1 MTRRSG
7 IVLTRPIVRVLNE
20 TNEIMNIAIIGA
32 GIGGLTVAASLL
44 RQGHDVQVF
53 EQATVLGE
61 VGAAVQMSANA
72 SKVLYQIGL
81 KPTLEAVGVKPESFQ
96 FRRFDDGEML
106 HEIRLGEAHEA
117 AHGTPYYQIHRVDLY
132 NALLGKVVALNANVI
147 HLGKR
152 AHKIE
157 ESDSC
162 VQVVFDDGT
171 AVQADL
177 VIGADGIKSVVRQ
190 FVVNAE
196 PPVFTGQVAWRL
208 SIPTVRIPVSLR
220 PPLASTIWCGPKNH
234 AVMYYMRAGT
244 LLNFVGCVERPW
256 EEESWT
262 ASRPWSELDEDYA
275 GWHPIV
281 RAAVECADKDQCY
294 RWALNNRKPVK
305 TWTTKRIALL
315 GDAVH
320 PTLPYMAQGAA
331 MAIEDAA
338 VLARALDLDAPLPDR
353 LAIYERHR
361 APRTAR
367 VVEES
372 TQMGELYH
380 ISDAAEMRKAF
391 KDRNI
396 AASRNNWLYPYD
408 PLTVPLD

>member
-1 MTRRSG
+1 
-7 IVLTRPIVRVLNE
+7 
-20 TNEIMNIAIIGA
+20 MNIAIIGA
-32 GIGGLTVAASLL
+32 GIGGLTAAASLL
-44 RQGHDVQVF
+44 HQGHDVQVF
-53 EQATVLGE
+53 EQAAVLGE

-72 SKVLYQIGL
+72 SKVLYHLGL
-81 KPTLEAVGVKPESFQ
+81 KPTLESVGVKPESFQ
-96 FRRFDDGEML
+96 FRRFDDGEVL
-106 HEIRLGEAHEA
+106 HEIKLGQAHEA
-117 AHGTPYYQIHRVDLY
+117 AHGTPYYQIHRVDLH
-132 NALLGKVVALNANVI
+132 NALLAKVVSLRANAI

-152 AHKIE
+152 AQNIE
-157 ESDSC
+157 ENDSY
-162 VQVVFDDGT
+162 VQVDFEDGT
-171 AVQADL
+171 TTLADL
-177 VIGADGIKSVVRQ
+177 VIGADGIKSIVRQ
-190 FVVNAE
+190 FVVDSE

-208 SIPTVRIPVSLR
+208 SIPTERIPETLR
-220 PPLASTIWCGPKNH
+220 PPLASTIWCGPENH
-234 AVMYYMRAGT
+234 AVMYYMRAGA

-262 ASRPWSELDEDYA
+262 ARRSWNELDEDYA

-281 RAAVECADKDQCY
+281 RAAIENVDKDQCY

-338 VLARALDLDAPLPDR
+338 VLARALSLDAPLRDR
-353 LAIYERHR
+353 LSIYQNHR

-380 ISDAAEMRKAF
+380 ISDASEMRKAF
-391 KDRNI
+391 KDKNI

-408 PLTVPLD
+408 PLTVPLN